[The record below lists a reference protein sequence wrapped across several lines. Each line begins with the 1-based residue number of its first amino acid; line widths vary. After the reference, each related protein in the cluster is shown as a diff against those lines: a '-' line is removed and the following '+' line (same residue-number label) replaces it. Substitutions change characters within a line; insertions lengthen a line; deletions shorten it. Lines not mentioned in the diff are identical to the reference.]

1 MNREVH
7 VRFREREGVK
17 VLFPTRLCRMLKD
30 RFVPII
36 KICIFGFMISKI
48 DILNKLS
55 DLKPILHR
63 DYSVKEIGLFGS
75 FSDDSYT
82 DESDIDIL
90 VEFEKPIGWK
100 YFSLEIYLENI
111 FGRKIDLV
119 TKNALKE
126 QIKDRIL
133 NQVKYV

>member
-1 MNREVH
+1 
-7 VRFREREGVK
+7 
-17 VLFPTRLCRMLKD
+17 
-30 RFVPII
+30 
-36 KICIFGFMISKI
+36 MISKN

-55 DLKPILHR
+55 DLKPMLYR
-63 DYSVKEIGLFGS
+63 DYSVTQIGLFGS
-75 FSDDSYT
+75 FSDDSNT
-82 DESDIDIL
+82 EESDIDLL

-100 YFSLEIYLENI
+100 FFSLEIYLESL

-126 QIKDRIL
+126 QIKDNIL